1 MKLFRKI
8 EERKKNY
15 WKEISFRIW
24 LRIQIFKR
32 YLLWYKNK
40 NFFLKNIKLFF
51 DNFPIYQ
58 KADSIKKIFNKIK
71 SKKSNEIRNCKSLA
85 KYFIF
90 KVRYVKRKTID
101 KLIKKPKNFISK
113 FNLLKILEN
122 ENKSRIK
129 EPLASLIGKT
139 IFLEGTVIKLDKT
152 IEHITTLLVECEK
165 CGSYF
170 FFVLEALNELLPFI
184 CNKENCSSKKFFPHF
199 SRVLTENFQ
208 KLKLGKIS
216 INFKKQKKNE
226 SVLLN
231 VYRSKNISFL
241 KGHRIFCTAE
251 IKVMP
256 ISKKLSSILSKKNLF
271 NIQMHVQN
279 NKYSIFK
286 FVVNKSY
293 FFLSTSDFL
302 FINKINSV
310 ANLFHLLIKNI
321 QPTYCGYEG
330 IKACLLLLASQ
341 QLQKPK
347 ECFYFDILNFCFIF
361 SENSDSNDFF
371 IKKLVKFFP
380 RCFILNF
387 ESFISQ
393 INNRMR
399 NKSYNYVG
407 SYLNLKNSII
417 FIDLNSAPYKNFNL
431 KMITQKIKKF
441 LKKKKSIIA
450 PSIIVLHINLNK
462 KNNIIKSNQY
472 RYFSKNQNVKNFLD
486 LIYILKKSFNKT
498 NGEIKTSQFFEHNP
512 LKKKTL
518 DLNNLNHICLNFK
531 TSILHPLLLKKKISA
546 CFFKKYLHFV
556 QGFPDSN
563 LTTKSLDLLL
573 NFYKKI
579 RSFKIYSL
587 NFSLEFL
594 SILIKFSQCRAKIDL
609 REQICT
615 DDILDGLEIFLD
627 SKPAFFKNLLFK
639 TINKKNK
646 ANEKI
651 NLFYKFL
658 RLLHKFFYTNG
669 QTIFEIEEL
678 EKNLRNK
685 LKFSEILEIFRVF
698 NMIKK
703 IKINLISLNV

>member
-51 DNFPIYQ
+51 DNFQIFQ
-58 KADSIKKIFNKIK
+58 KSEAIKKIFYKIK

-90 KVRYVKRKTID
+90 KVGQVKRKTFD
-101 KLIKKPKNFISK
+101 KSIEKSKNFNSK
-113 FNLLKILEN
+113 FKILKMLEN
-122 ENKSRIK
+122 ENKSRTK
-129 EPLASLIGKT
+129 EPVASLIGKT
-139 IFLEGTVIKLDKT
+139 IFLEGTVIKLEKT

-231 VYRSKNISFL
+231 VYGSKNISFFRGL
-241 KGHRIFCTAE
+241 RIFCTAE
-251 IKVMP
+251 IKLMP

-279 NKYSIFK
+279 NKNSIFK
-286 FVVNKSY
+286 FVINKSY
-293 FFLSTSDFL
+293 FFLTTSDFL

-321 QPTYCGYEG
+321 QPTFCGYEG

-341 QLQKPK
+341 QLQKSK
-347 ECFYFDILNFCFIF
+347 ECIYFDILNFCFII

-393 INNRMR
+393 INNRMP

-407 SYLNLKNSII
+407 GYLNLKNSII
-417 FIDLNSAPYKNFNL
+417 FIDLNSAPYKNINI
-431 KMITQKIKKF
+431 KMITQKIKNF

-472 RYFSKNQNVKNFLD
+472 QYFPRNQNVKNFLE
-486 LIYILKKSFNKT
+486 LIYILKKSFDKI
-498 NGEIKTSQFFEHNP
+498 NGEIKTSQFSEHNP
-512 LKKKTL
+512 LKTL
-518 DLNNLNHICLNFK
+518 GLINLNHSCLNFK

-563 LTTKSLDLLL
+563 LTTKSLGLLL
-573 NFYKKI
+573 NLYKKT

-639 TINKKNK
+639 TIHKKNK
-646 ANEKI
+646 EDEKI

-669 QTIFEIEEL
+669 QTIFEIEQL
-678 EKNLRNK
+678 GKNLRNK